1 MKKSYLILLVLITGG
16 FWGLSFI
23 SMDYLVERLDPMQVL
38 AGRWMLA
45 ALVFI
50 VLIALRVI
58 KIDLKKKSTKYLILA
73 AILQP
78 CIYSIFEIYGI
89 KYTSVSVSSILIAVA
104 PCMALVIGMI
114 FYHRR
119 PAKIGILGIITA
131 FAGVVVA
138 NVFAPDAS
146 AAGSLKGY
154 LILIAAIT
162 ILGFYGYVTAKAGDD
177 FSAMARTAVMSVF
190 GALAFN
196 IICLVRGFGAGT
208 YTAIFADPKIMLGI
222 AFLGIICSVVCYST
236 YNALMYY
243 MEPAIAGN
251 LIACITT
258 TAGVVTGHLMAGDS
272 FGWYTVVGL
281 ILTLAG
287 VVFSSKSID

>member
-38 AGRWMLA
+38 AGRWALA
-45 ALVFI
+45 AVIFI
-50 VLIALRVI
+50 ALIALRVI
-58 KIDLKKKSTKYLILA
+58 KIDLRKKSARYLILA
-73 AILQP
+73 AIIQP
-78 CIYSIFEIYGI
+78 CIYSILEIYGI

-104 PCMALVIGMI
+104 PCMALVIGMV
-114 FYHRR
+114 FFRR
-119 PAKIGILGIITA
+119 KPKKIGIIGILTA

-146 AAGSLKGY
+146 AAGTFKGY
-154 LILIAAIT
+154 IILVAAIT
-162 ILGFYGYVTAKAGDD
+162 MLGFYGYVTAKAGDD

-190 GALAFN
+190 GAVTFN
-196 IICLVRGFGAGT
+196 IVCLVRGFGLGT
-208 YTAIFADPKIMLGI
+208 YTAIFSDVKVMIGI
-222 AFLGIICSVVCYST
+222 AFLGIICSVLCYST

-243 MEPAIAGN
+243 MDPAIAGN
-251 LIACITT
+251 LISCITT
-258 TAGVVTGHLMAGDS
+258 TAGVVTGHLLAGDS

-287 VVFSSKSID
+287 VVFSSRSID